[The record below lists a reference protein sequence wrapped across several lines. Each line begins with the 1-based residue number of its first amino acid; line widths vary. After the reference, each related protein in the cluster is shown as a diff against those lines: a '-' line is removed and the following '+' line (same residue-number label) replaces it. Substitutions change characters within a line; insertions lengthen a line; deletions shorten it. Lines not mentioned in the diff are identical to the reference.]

1 MPAYDALARRVGA
14 VPGGTLPLD
23 PHEAA
28 LLNIR
33 YVDEMVV
40 DLSDTKSLKLIK
52 MVGGLDS
59 FEFTRAQIEWLEDD
73 LYRRTA
79 AITAAFVTGG
89 AAGLALTIA
98 GRAHHYPRGTVLEI
112 VGPPPLVGR
121 ELLLVTAQASADVLT
136 VTRAFGPSADPGVD
150 YPIGTIVRVAGFAHQ
165 EDQAWTP
172 ILTSMKA
179 LEMNYASILA
189 YSVES
194 TFRNMGIARYGNAPG
209 TDFSEQVAKALKRA
223 VLTLEQGLLLG
234 RRYVGTGAADPS
246 MMGGLLE
253 FVDNG
258 FGGPNSALIVETNKA
273 GIALTLADI
282 NNELQGIAEVVGE
295 ENAAH
300 TILCDYWGHR
310 KINSFFE
317 PSVRLAREENEVGL
331 IVQRIDTILGQVEV
345 ISDAHMPPGQM
356 LFVNPQHIKMG
367 HMAGPYG
374 RLMTGDTLPGAVGD
388 HFTTWVYADY
398 SCMIKNTVTMGKIT
412 DYSTTS

>member
-1 MPAYDALARRVGA
+1 MPAYDFLTRRVGA

-59 FEFTRAQIEWLEDD
+59 FAFTRAQIEWLEDD

-79 AITAAFVTGG
+79 AITAALNT
-89 AAGLALTIA
+89 AGVVLTIA
-98 GRAHHYPRGTVLEI
+98 GRAHHFPRGTVLEI
-112 VGPPPLVGR
+112 VDPLFAR
-121 ELLLVTAQASADVLT
+121 ELLLVTAQASANTLT
-136 VTRAFGPSADPGVD
+136 IVRGFGPTVDPGTN
-150 YPIGTIVRVAGFAHQ
+150 YPIGTVVRVAGFAHQ
-165 EDQAWTP
+165 EDQNWTP

-179 LEMNYASILA
+179 LEMNYASIIA

-223 VLTLEQGLLLG
+223 VVTLEQGLLLG

-356 LFVNPQHIKMG
+356 LFVAPSQIKMG
-367 HMAGPYG
+367 HMDGPYG

-388 HFTTWVYADY
+388 RFTTWVYGDY

-412 DYSTTS
+412 DYSVTS